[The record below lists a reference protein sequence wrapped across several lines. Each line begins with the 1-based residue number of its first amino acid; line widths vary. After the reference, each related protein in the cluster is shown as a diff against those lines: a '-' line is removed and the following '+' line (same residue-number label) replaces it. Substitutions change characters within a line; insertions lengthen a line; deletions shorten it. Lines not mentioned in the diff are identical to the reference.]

1 MQITI
6 DLNDSVPVFAQL
18 VNQIREAVRRG
29 DLRPGT
35 PLPAIRQLALD
46 LVINPNT
53 VAKAYRVLERDNVIE
68 TRGRHG
74 SFVHREG
81 KKHSKVELTSQALPV
96 LAEAVAG
103 LRRAGLTDSEIR
115 VAFSNVMRDDSLK
128 KMLA

>member
-1 MQITI
+1 MQISI
-6 DLNDSVPVFAQL
+6 NVSDSVPVFTQL

-29 DLRPGT
+29 ELKPGT

-81 KKHSKVELTSQALPV
+81 KKHSKVERTSQAVPV
-96 LAEAVAG
+96 LAEAIAA

-115 VAFSNVMRDDSLK
+115 IAFGSVMRDDAMK
-128 KMLA
+128 KVPA